1 MDQTKKE
8 KNSFPS
14 LKKMSLPENY
24 GYVFGAFGF
33 SFFMNT
39 FLIVQVVNARKLY
52 NVNYPLL
59 YAPDTN
65 EKAEKF
71 NSVQRAH
78 QNTLESYPIV
88 MVGMFA
94 CGLKHPITSAVCG
107 MIYSVG
113 RIIYGY
119 GYAKYGPQSR
129 MIGGII
135 SHIGDFPLL
144 LFIPLKIAYDS
155 LTKY

>member
-1 MDQTKKE
+1 
-8 KNSFPS
+8 
-14 LKKMSLPENY
+14 MSLPQNY

-39 FLIVQVVNARKLY
+39 FLTVQVINARKLY
-52 NVNYPLL
+52 NVTYPLL
-59 YAPDTN
+59 YAPESH

-78 QNTLESYPIV
+78 QNTLETYSLV

-119 GYAKYGPQSR
+119 GYATGGPNGR
-129 MIGGII
+129 MVGGII
-135 SHIGDFPLL
+135 AHLGDIPLL
-144 LFIPLKIAYDS
+144 LVIPLKLAYES
-155 LTKY
+155 ISKN

>member
-1 MDQTKKE
+1 M
-8 KNSFPS
+8 S
-14 LKKMSLPENY
+14 SLPDNY

-39 FLIVQVVNARKLY
+39 FLVIQVVNARKLY
-52 NVNYPLL
+52 NVQYPAL
-59 YAPDTN
+59 YAPESN

-78 QNTLESYPIV
+78 QNTLESYSLV

-94 CGLKHPITSAVCG
+94 CGLKYPITSAISG

-119 GYAKYGPQSR
+119 GYAKGGPQGR
-129 MIGGII
+129 MIGGIL
-135 SHIGDFPLL
+135 SHLGDIPLL
-144 LFIPLKIAYDS
+144 LVIPLKIAYDS
-155 LTKY
+155 LSKN